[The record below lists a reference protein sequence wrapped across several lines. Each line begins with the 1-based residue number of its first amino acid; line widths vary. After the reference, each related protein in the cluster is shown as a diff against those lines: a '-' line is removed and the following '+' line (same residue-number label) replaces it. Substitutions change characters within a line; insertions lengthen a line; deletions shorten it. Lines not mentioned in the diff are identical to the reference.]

1 MRYLSLFISCLLLFA
16 ISSCKKPKND
26 RPIILNGTYKGTF
39 ERTSYDKEQS
49 EVILKFSADG
59 TYQGSSNQPK
69 YPALCNSGGN
79 YSISRKKVTFRSMCI
94 WTAEFDWTLILEGDY
109 QIEQDGDT
117 VRISKSHGG
126 GTKDIYMLVK
136 Q

>member
-1 MRYLSLFISCLLLFA
+1 MRYLYLLISCLLLAA
-16 ISSCKKPKND
+16 ITSCKKSD
-26 RPIILNGTYKGTF
+26 SDGPIILNGTYKGTF
-39 ERTSYDKEQS
+39 QRTSYDKEQS

-69 YPALCNSGGN
+69 YPALCNGGGK
-79 YSISRKKVTFRSMCI
+79 YSINRKKITFRSTCI

-117 VRISKSHGG
+117 VRISKSYGG
-126 GTKDIYMLVK
+126 GTEDIYVLVK